1 MHILMFQMIYCT
13 DDIMTSIL
21 HTYRA
26 ELIQY
31 LNVANLKPH
40 LLSVNLLT
48 LDEYQQLRINE
59 AQLTDQAQAEKLLDM
74 IVRKGPKH
82 EELFMIGLQKSTEA
96 GEDVH
101 LGHVDLLEILKEQL
115 KRRGEAPPIVL
126 PVEETAY
133 TGISDN
139 TILRGMYKYNQYC

>member
-1 MHILMFQMIYCT
+1 MYVLTFQMIYFT
-13 DDIMTSIL
+13 DNIMTSIL

-48 LDEYQQLRINE
+48 YDQYQQLSITE
-59 AQLTDQAQAEKLLDM
+59 SQLTDQAQAEKLLDM

-82 EELFMIGLQKSTEA
+82 EELFMKGLEKSTEA

-115 KRRGEAPPIVL
+115 RRQSEAPPVVL

-133 TGISDN
+133 TGISTDP
-139 TILRGMYKYNQYC
+139 ILRGMYRYK

>member
-1 MHILMFQMIYCT
+1 
-13 DDIMTSIL
+13 MTSIL

-48 LDEYQQLRINE
+48 YDQYQQLSITE
-59 AQLTDQAQAEKLLDM
+59 SQLTDQAQAEKLLDM

-82 EELFMIGLQKSTEA
+82 EELFMKGLEKSTEA

-115 KRRGEAPPIVL
+115 RRQSEAPPVVL
-126 PVEETAY
+126 PVEETAH
-133 TGISDN
+133 TGISTDP
-139 TILRGMYKYNQYC
+139 ILRGMYQYK

>member
-1 MHILMFQMIYCT
+1 MYVLTFQMIYFT
-13 DDIMTSIL
+13 DNIMTSIL

-48 LDEYQQLRINE
+48 YDQYQQLSINE
-59 AQLTDQAQAEKLLDM
+59 SQLTDQAQAEKLLDM

-82 EELFMIGLQKSTEA
+82 EELFMKGLEKSTEA

-115 KRRGEAPPIVL
+115 RRQSEAPPVVL

-133 TGISDN
+133 TGISTDP
-139 TILRGMYKYNQYC
+139 ILRGMYRYK

>member
-1 MHILMFQMIYCT
+1 MYVLTFQMIYFT
-13 DDIMTSIL
+13 DNIMTSIL

-48 LDEYQQLRINE
+48 YDQYQQLSINE
-59 AQLTDQAQAEKLLDM
+59 TQLTDQAQAEKLLDM

-82 EELFMIGLQKSTEA
+82 EELFMKGLEKSTEA

-101 LGHVDLLEILKEQL
+101 LGHVDLLKILKEQL
-115 KRRGEAPPIVL
+115 RRQSEAPPVVL

-133 TGISDN
+133 TGISTDP
-139 TILRGMYKYNQYC
+139 ILRGTYQYK

>member
-1 MHILMFQMIYCT
+1 
-13 DDIMTSIL
+13 MTSIL
-21 HTYRA
+21 QTYRA

-48 LDEYQQLRINE
+48 YDQYQQLSINE

-82 EELFMIGLQKSTEA
+82 EELFMKGLQKSTEA
-96 GEDVH
+96 EDVH
-101 LGHVDLLEILKEQL
+101 LGHMDLLDILKEQL
-115 KRRGEAPPIVL
+115 RIQSEAPPVVL

-133 TGISDN
+133 TGISNDH
-139 TILRGMYKYNQYC
+139 ILRGMY

>member
-1 MHILMFQMIYCT
+1 MYVLTFQMIYFT
-13 DDIMTSIL
+13 DNIMTSIL

-48 LDEYQQLRINE
+48 YDQYQQLSITE
-59 AQLTDQAQAEKLLDM
+59 SQLTDQAQAEKLLDM

-82 EELFMIGLQKSTEA
+82 EELFIKGLEKSTEA

-115 KRRGEAPPIVL
+115 RRQSEAPPVVL

-133 TGISDN
+133 TGISTDP
-139 TILRGMYKYNQYC
+139 ILRGMYQYK

>member
-1 MHILMFQMIYCT
+1 MYVLTFQMIYFT
-13 DDIMTSIL
+13 DNIMTSIL

-48 LDEYQQLRINE
+48 YDQYQQLSITE
-59 AQLTDQAQAEKLLDM
+59 SQLTDQAQAEKLLDM

-82 EELFMIGLQKSTEA
+82 EELFMKGLEKSTEA

-115 KRRGEAPPIVL
+115 RRQSEAPPVVL

-133 TGISDN
+133 TGISTDP
-139 TILRGMYKYNQYC
+139 ILRGMYQYK

>member
-1 MHILMFQMIYCT
+1 MYVLTFQMIYFT
-13 DDIMTSIL
+13 DNIMTSIL

-48 LDEYQQLRINE
+48 YDQYQQLSINE
-59 AQLTDQAQAEKLLDM
+59 TQLTDQAQAEKLLDM

-82 EELFMIGLQKSTEA
+82 EELFMKGLEKSTEA

-101 LGHVDLLEILKEQL
+101 LGHVDLLKILKEQL
-115 KRRGEAPPIVL
+115 RRQSEAPPVVL

-133 TGISDN
+133 TGISTDP
-139 TILRGMYKYNQYC
+139 ILRGMYRYK

>member
-1 MHILMFQMIYCT
+1 MYVYTFQMIYFT
-13 DDIMTSIL
+13 DNIMTSIL

-48 LDEYQQLRINE
+48 YDQYQQLSINE
-59 AQLTDQAQAEKLLDM
+59 TQLTDQAQAEKLLDM

-82 EELFMIGLQKSTEA
+82 EELFMKGLEKSTEA

-101 LGHVDLLEILKEQL
+101 LGHVDLLKILKEQL
-115 KRRGEAPPIVL
+115 RRQSEAPPVVL

-133 TGISDN
+133 TGISTDP
-139 TILRGMYKYNQYC
+139 ILRGMYRYK

>member
-1 MHILMFQMIYCT
+1 MYILTFQMIYFT
-13 DDIMTSIL
+13 DNIMTSIL

-48 LDEYQQLRINE
+48 YDQYQQLSITE
-59 AQLTDQAQAEKLLDM
+59 SQLTDQAQAEKLLDM

-82 EELFMIGLQKSTEA
+82 EELFMKGLEKSTEA

-115 KRRGEAPPIVL
+115 RRQSEAPPVVL

-133 TGISDN
+133 TGISTDP
-139 TILRGMYKYNQYC
+139 ILRGMYQYK